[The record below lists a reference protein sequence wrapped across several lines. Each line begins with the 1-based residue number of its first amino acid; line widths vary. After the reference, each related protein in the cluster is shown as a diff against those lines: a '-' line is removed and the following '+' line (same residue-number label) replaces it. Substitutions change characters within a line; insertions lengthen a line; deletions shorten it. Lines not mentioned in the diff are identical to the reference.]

1 MFWNKKKK
9 LNLGQLG
16 EKEAAKYLKKKDY
29 KIVAFNFQNTQG
41 KRVGEI
47 DIIAKEKDQ
56 IVFVEVKTRELENYE
71 HTLPEENITRQKLY
85 KLQKIAQV
93 YIDKNNLWDYSY
105 RFDAVSVWIS
115 QDRENIK
122 IKHLKSIF
130 L

>member
-1 MFWNKKKK
+1 MFWNRKKK

-16 EKEAAKYLKKKDY
+16 EKAAAKYLKKKGY
-29 KIVAFNFQNTQG
+29 KIIAFNFQNTKG
-41 KRVGEI
+41 RRVGEV
-47 DIIAKEKDQ
+47 DIIAQEKDQ

-71 HTLPEENITRQKLY
+71 TTLPEENITRQKLY

-93 YIDKNNLWDYSY
+93 YINKNKLWDHSY

-115 QDRENIK
+115 RDRKTVK
-122 IKHLKSIF
+122 IKHLESIF